1 MVKQGEEC
9 LMSEKNN
16 QYFAERA
23 NRFIPGGAHTYSKG
37 SDQFSQNTP
46 PVIAKGKGCT
56 LWDADGNQYTD
67 FAMSLGTTLL
77 GHAYEPVLDSVRAE
91 LVKGVNFVRPS
102 IIEGELAELLC
113 EIIPC
118 AEMVKFAKHGSDA
131 TTAAVKLARAYTGKE
146 KVVRCSADPFNS
158 VHDWF
163 IGSTVVDRGV
173 PKAVK
178 ELTLQFEYNN
188 IASLEQLFAKQGGD
202 IACVLFEPISFIP
215 PEKRFLE
222 KIKELCERNNAVLIF
237 DEVVSGFRFSLG
249 GAQEYCGVTPH
260 LAAFGKAMANGFSVS
275 ALAGKREI
283 MELGGIDHESERVFL
298 LSTTHGGETHSIAAA
313 IKTISLIK
321 DHGLINHFWSAG
333 KNIKQALVSAAES
346 NNMSAHFSVGGYD
359 CKPAFGLLDENG
371 QACMKLRT
379 LFLQEMAER
388 KILIPY
394 IVPSMPHDE
403 NVIAQLQTTA
413 NEVFALMSQAIAQ
426 GTVAEQIEGP
436 IVKPVFRKFN

>member
-1 MVKQGEEC
+1 
-9 LMSEKNN
+9 MSDRNLNREYAK
-16 QYFAERA
+16 RA
-23 NRFIPGGAHTYSKG
+23 KRYIPGGAHTYSKG
-37 SDQFSQNTP
+37 DDQFSLNTP
-46 PVIAKGKGCT
+46 PVISKGKGCN
-56 LWDADGNQYTD
+56 LWDANGNQYTD

-77 GHAYEPVLDSVRAE
+77 GHAFEPVLNSVRAE
-91 LVKGVNFVRPS
+91 LEKGVNFVRPS

-118 AEMVKFAKHGSDA
+118 AEMVKLAKHGSDV

-178 ELTLQFEYNN
+178 ALTLQFEYNN
-188 IASLEQLFAKQGGD
+188 IDSLEQIFVEQGDD

-215 PEKRFLE
+215 PKEGFLE
-222 KIKELCERNNAVLIF
+222 QVKELCEKHNAVLIF

-249 GAQEYCGVTPH
+249 GAQEYCGVSPH

-275 ALAGKREI
+275 ALAGKKEI
-283 MELGGIDHESERVFL
+283 MELGGIEHDSERVFL
-298 LSTTHGGETHSIAAA
+298 LSTTHGGETHAIAAA
-313 IKTISLIK
+313 IKTISLIR
-321 DHGLINHFWSAG
+321 DESYINHFWSAG
-333 KNIKQALVSAAES
+333 ANIKAALQNAAYDSGFSEHVSL
-346 NNMSAHFSVGGYD
+346 GGYD
-359 CKPAFGLLDENG
+359 CKPAFGLVDEQG
-371 QACMKLRT
+371 KSCMKLRT

-394 IVPSMPHDE
+394 IVPSLPHTPA
-403 NVIAQLQTTA
+403 VIKQLESA
-413 NEVFALMSQAIAQ
+413 ARESFAIMAEAMQQ
-426 GTVAEQIEGP
+426 GNLIEKINGP
-436 IVKPVFRKFN
+436 IVKPVFRKYN